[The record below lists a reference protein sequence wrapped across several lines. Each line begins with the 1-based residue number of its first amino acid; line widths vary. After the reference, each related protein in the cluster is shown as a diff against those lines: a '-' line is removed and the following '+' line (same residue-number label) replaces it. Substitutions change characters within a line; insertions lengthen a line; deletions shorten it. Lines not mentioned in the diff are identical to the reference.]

1 MIRALNTA
9 RLRRLVTEN
18 LWLVTGALISVVGSL
33 ALVRVLTQ
41 YLSPSQYGELAL
53 ALTVANLINQ
63 VVMCG
68 LISGIGRF
76 YSIAKDHADLQGY
89 LAQSYELLKY
99 AAMATLLIGLLLLT
113 GVGISTHTD
122 WIMLI
127 CITIVFSVVTNYNGV
142 FGDIQNAARN
152 RPIVVLNNSLDT
164 VLKIVFVYVATM
176 ALGAS
181 STIVMLGYT
190 FAALVVFM
198 SNKIL
203 LKHAFSQNNI
213 KSASQTEKPQ
223 NWQKQ
228 IWTYAWPFSAWGMF
242 TWSQQASDR
251 WALQVFSTTEEV
263 GVFAVLFQLGYAP
276 IVMLSGLLSGF
287 LTPIFFSR
295 AGDATNQSRI
305 LAVQR
310 INLLVSYTLLALSA
324 AAFCVTWWM
333 HDFIFTIFVSSEFR
347 GHSYLLPWFVLAG
360 GLFSTGQML
369 VLKILSEVRTR
380 ILLTLKIGTAL
391 IGVTLNIFGA
401 WIAGINGVVVA
412 LVVFSSIYVLGMMW
426 LTSSSQSSTAK

>member
-9 RLRRLVTEN
+9 RLRRLATEN
-18 LWLVTGALISVVGSL
+18 LWLVTGALISIVGSL

-76 YSIAKDHADLQGY
+76 YSIAKDDADLHGY

-99 AAMATLLIGLLLLT
+99 AAMATLLIGVLLLT
-113 GVGISTHTD
+113 GVGISTQTD
-122 WIMLI
+122 WTTLI

-142 FGDIQNAARN
+142 FGDVQNAARN

-190 FAALVVFM
+190 LAALIVFV

-203 LKHAFSQNNI
+203 LKNAIPQSNI
-213 KSASQTEKPQ
+213 KSFTQTGKPQ

-305 LAVQR
+305 MSVQR

-333 HDFIFTIFVSSEFR
+333 HDFIFTIFVSSDFR

-391 IGVTLNIFGA
+391 LGVTLNIFGA

-412 LVVFSSIYVLGMMW
+412 LVVFSFIYVLGMML
-426 LTSSSQSSTAK
+426 LTSSSQSSTGS